1 MPRPIHF
8 EIHAEVLDRAQ
19 AFYEAVLGWTFTA
32 WGDGSYRLVTTG
44 PDSAPGIN
52 GGLLKRQGT
61 VDIDAP
67 TPVIAH
73 VTTVDVDDVD
83 AYVARAERAGG
94 RVALPKMAVP
104 GVGWLAYVKDTE
116 GNIFGMMQEDR
127 AAA

>member
-1 MPRPIHF
+1 MPRPVHF
-8 EIHAEVLDRAQ
+8 EIHAEDLDRAQ

-32 WGDGSYRLVTTG
+32 WGDGPYRLITTG

-83 AYVARAERAGG
+83 AYVARAVAAGG